1 MLVLFILD
9 VNLLFNFY
17 FCVSV
22 FVCMLHSSVFTMA
35 SNIQQE
41 EDEPMH
47 QARLDMT
54 RESLHDLLDGNEV
67 NVSTALPSVPQDTT
81 NPFINPNQTLGD
93 VIPGRDL
100 GLLSSLK
107 ITDADLIIRN
117 LNKELNAATEKN
129 DNSVALLQR
138 MDQRQKQLE
147 AELATLRAEK
157 EAAVQERRD
166 HTVNQDRL
174 AENLRHNLEKE
185 YADKEQNYLRQLKQE
200 LKSKTSA
207 IRDQCKMEFDQEL
220 KMLKEEWN
228 QERLRTNEQH
238 NAQISMVLTEIN
250 ALKEHSRMQQKAE
263 VEAGDKIPE
272 LKTTAFDFVPGTVNT
287 KRGGAVNLHEETIL
301 WSKNEDAPPIPPRK
315 HVHFT
320 STPLH
325 PVQSN
330 LFDSDDENPTTVHPG
345 NPFIS
350 NPGNPF
356 TQQQTRGNAPAQT
369 TVDTD
374 ATTII
379 GNTMSAV
386 ASEFKKMREPKLA
399 KLKGGVTSGASLFF
413 NSWVKDVRS
422 VIQERSMSNTESLQL
437 VKDYTEGRARQQV
450 EFYIVSTTNP
460 TIDGLIEN
468 LKTSFQSG
476 EDEATIKGE
485 FYSRRQ
491 YGKESVDDFADVL
504 QLLAR
509 KVLNVDPSFQAFMN
523 KSLCQQLANGLKDPS
538 HSISARSILN
548 QLPEVQFAVFRS
560 DLANILG
567 CRVRA
572 VGAKGALCNAAMAPE
587 SPETPAPAKRRKTE
601 EDTTIAAQLSMCI
614 KDNKELHKKLDA
626 FDPSKIVEVVT
637 QAVAGGYQKSFQKS
651 NTYQKS
657 TNPFIPSQ
665 QKQQANQGSNPFSKP
680 YLGPYREP
688 QVTPGADGSLNPALS
703 CRYCKDT
710 GHDVS
715 NCAKVKRK
723 EALKAAAASQ
733 QSNPAN
739 KGN

>member
-1 MLVLFILD
+1 
-9 VNLLFNFY
+9 
-17 FCVSV
+17 
-22 FVCMLHSSVFTMA
+22 MA
-35 SNIQQE
+35 SNFTQE

-47 QARLDMT
+47 PAGLDMT
-54 RESLHDLLDGNEV
+54 RESLRDILDGNEV

-81 NPFINPNQTLGD
+81 NPFINPNQTLAD
-93 VIPGRDL
+93 VIHGRDL
-100 GLLSSLK
+100 GPLSSLK
-107 ITDADLIIRN
+107 VTDADLIIRN

-147 AELATLRAEK
+147 TELATLRAEK
-157 EAAVQERRD
+157 DAAIQERRD
-166 HTVNQDRL
+166 HTINQDRL

-220 KMLKEEWN
+220 KKLKEEWN
-228 QERLRTNEQH
+228 QERLKTNEQH
-238 NAQISMVLTEIN
+238 NAQISMVLKEID
-250 ALKEHSRMQQKAE
+250 ALKEHSRTQQKAE

-301 WSKNEDAPPIPPRK
+301 WSKNEDAPPIPPRQ

-320 STPLH
+320 STPRH
-325 PVQSN
+325 PVQAN
-330 LFDSDDENPTTVHPG
+330 LFDSDDDNPITGHPG
-345 NPFIS
+345 NPFVS

-356 TQQQTRGNAPAQT
+356 TQQQVRGNVPAQT

-422 VIQERSMSNTESLQL
+422 VIQERAMSNTESLQL
-437 VKDYTEGRARQQV
+437 VKDYTEGKARQQV
-450 EFYIVSTTNP
+450 EFYIVSTQNLSFE
-460 TIDGLIEN
+460 GLIEN

-476 EDEATIKGE
+476 EDEATVKGE
-485 FYSRRQ
+485 FYSHKQ
-491 YGKESVDDFADVL
+491 YSKESVDDFADVL

-538 HSISARSILN
+538 HSISARSLLN
-548 QLPEVQFAVFRS
+548 QQPEVQFAVFRS

-587 SPETPAPAKRRKTE
+587 SPENPVPAKRRKTE

-626 FDPSKIVEVVT
+626 FDPSKIVEVVA
-637 QAVAGGYQKSFQKS
+637 QAVAGGYPKSSHKLY
-651 NTYQKS
+651 TYQK
-657 TNPFIPSQ
+657 
-665 QKQQANQGSNPFSKP
+665 
-680 YLGPYREP
+680 
-688 QVTPGADGSLNPALS
+688 
-703 CRYCKDT
+703 
-710 GHDVS
+710 
-715 NCAKVKRK
+715 
-723 EALKAAAASQ
+723 
-733 QSNPAN
+733 
-739 KGN
+739 

>member
-1 MLVLFILD
+1 
-9 VNLLFNFY
+9 
-17 FCVSV
+17 
-22 FVCMLHSSVFTMA
+22 MLHSSVFTMA
-35 SNIQQE
+35 SNIQPE

-47 QARLDMT
+47 PAGLDMT
-54 RESLHDLLDGNEV
+54 RGSLHDILDGNDV

-81 NPFINPNQTLGD
+81 NPFINPNQTLAD
-93 VIPGRDL
+93 IIPGRNL
-100 GLLSSLK
+100 GPLSSLK

-117 LNKELNAATEKN
+117 LNSELTAAAEKN

-157 EAAVQERRD
+157 DAAIQERRD
-166 HTVNQDRL
+166 HTINQDRL
-174 AENLRHNLEKE
+174 AENLRQNLEKE

-200 LKSKTSA
+200 LKSKTSV

-220 KMLKEEWN
+220 KKLKEEWS
-228 QERLRTNEQH
+228 QERLKTNEQH
-238 NAQISMVLTEIN
+238 NAQISMVLKEID
-250 ALKEHSRMQQKAE
+250 ALKEHSRTQQKAE

-320 STPLH
+320 STPRH

-330 LFDSDDENPTTVHPG
+330 LFDSDDDNPITGHPG

-356 TQQQTRGNAPAQT
+356 TQQQVRGNVPAQT
-369 TVDTD
+369 TIDTD

-422 VIQERSMSNTESLQL
+422 VIQERSMSNSESLQL

-548 QLPEVQFAVFRS
+548 QQPEVQFAVFRS

-587 SPETPAPAKRRKTE
+587 SPETPVPAKRRKTE
-601 EDTTIAAQLSMCI
+601 EDSTIAAQLSMCI

-637 QAVAGGYQKSFQKS
+637 QAVAGGYQKPFQKP

-657 TNPFIPSQ
+657 FVPSQ

-680 YLGPYREP
+680 YLGPPREP

-723 EALKAAAASQ
+723 EALKAAAAAQ
-733 QSNPAN
+733 QSNIAN

>member
-1 MLVLFILD
+1 
-9 VNLLFNFY
+9 
-17 FCVSV
+17 
-22 FVCMLHSSVFTMA
+22 MA
-35 SNIQQE
+35 SNIQPE

-47 QARLDMT
+47 PAGLDMT
-54 RESLHDLLDGNEV
+54 RGSLHDILDGNDV

-81 NPFINPNQTLGD
+81 NPFINPNQTLAD
-93 VIPGRDL
+93 IIPGRNL
-100 GLLSSLK
+100 GPLSSLK

-117 LNKELNAATEKN
+117 LNSELTAAAEKN

-157 EAAVQERRD
+157 DAAIQERRD
-166 HTVNQDRL
+166 HTINQDRL
-174 AENLRHNLEKE
+174 AENLRQNLEKE

-200 LKSKTSA
+200 LKSKTSV

-220 KMLKEEWN
+220 KKLKEEWS
-228 QERLRTNEQH
+228 QERLKTNEQH
-238 NAQISMVLTEIN
+238 NAQISMVLKEID
-250 ALKEHSRMQQKAE
+250 ALKEHSRTQQKAE

-320 STPLH
+320 STPRH

-330 LFDSDDENPTTVHPG
+330 LFDSDDDNPITGHPG

-356 TQQQTRGNAPAQT
+356 TQQQVRGNVPAQT
-369 TVDTD
+369 TIDTD

-422 VIQERSMSNTESLQL
+422 VIQERSMSNSESLQL

-548 QLPEVQFAVFRS
+548 QQPEVQFAVFRS

-587 SPETPAPAKRRKTE
+587 SPETPVPAKRRKTE
-601 EDTTIAAQLSMCI
+601 EDSTIAAQLSMCI

-637 QAVAGGYQKSFQKS
+637 QAVAGGYQKPFQKP

-657 TNPFIPSQ
+657 FVPSQ

-680 YLGPYREP
+680 YLGPPREP

-723 EALKAAAASQ
+723 EALKAAAAAQ
-733 QSNPAN
+733 QSNIAN

>member
-1 MLVLFILD
+1 
-9 VNLLFNFY
+9 
-17 FCVSV
+17 
-22 FVCMLHSSVFTMA
+22 MLHSLVFTMA
-35 SNIQQE
+35 SNIQTE

-47 QARLDMT
+47 PAGLDMT
-54 RESLHDLLDGNEV
+54 RRSLHDILDGNEV
-67 NVSTALPSVPQDTT
+67 NVSTALPSVPQDIT
-81 NPFINPNQTLGD
+81 NPFINPNQTLAD

-166 HTVNQDRL
+166 HTINQDRL
-174 AENLRHNLEKE
+174 MENLRHNLEKE

-207 IRDQCKMEFDQEL
+207 IHDQCKMEFDQEL
-220 KMLKEEWN
+220 KMLKEEWS
-228 QERLRTNEQH
+228 QERLKTNEQH
-238 NAQISMVLTEIN
+238 NAQISMVLKEID

-301 WSKNEDAPPIPPRK
+301 WSKNEDAPPIPPHK

-320 STPLH
+320 STPRH

-330 LFDSDDENPTTVHPG
+330 LFDSDDENPITGHPG

-356 TQQQTRGNAPAQT
+356 TQQQVRGNVPAQT

-437 VKDYTEGRARQQV
+437 VKDYTEGRAHQQV
-450 EFYIVSTTNP
+450 EFYIVSKTNP
-460 TIDGLIEN
+460 TIEGLIEN

-538 HSISARSILN
+538 HSISAKSILN
-548 QLPEVQFAVFRS
+548 QQPEVQFAVFRS

-567 CRVRA
+567 CRARV

-587 SPETPAPAKRRKTE
+587 SPETPVPVKCRKTE
-601 EDTTIAAQLSMCI
+601 EDTTIVAQLSMCL

-626 FDPSKIVEVVT
+626 FDPSKIVEVIT
-637 QAVAGGYQKSFQKS
+637 QAVAGGYQKSFQKP

-680 YLGPYREP
+680 YLGPHREP
-688 QVTPGADGSLNPALS
+688 QVTPGAALS

>member
-1 MLVLFILD
+1 
-9 VNLLFNFY
+9 
-17 FCVSV
+17 
-22 FVCMLHSSVFTMA
+22 MA

-47 QARLDMT
+47 PAGLDMT
-54 RESLHDLLDGNEV
+54 RESLRDILDGNEV

-81 NPFINPNQTLGD
+81 NPFIDPNQTLAD

-100 GLLSSLK
+100 GPLSSLK

-147 AELATLRAEK
+147 TELAALRAEK
-157 EAAVQERRD
+157 DAAVQEKRD
-166 HTVNQDRL
+166 HTINQERL
-174 AENLRHNLEKE
+174 VENIRRNLEQE
-185 YADKEQNYLRQLKQE
+185 YVDKEQNYLRQLKQE
-200 LKSKTSA
+200 LRTKTTT

-220 KMLKEEWN
+220 KKLKEDWN
-228 QERLRTNEQH
+228 QERLKTNEQH
-238 NAQISMVLTEIN
+238 NAQISMVLKEID
-250 ALKEHSRMQQKAE
+250 ALKEHSRTQQKAE

-272 LKTTAFDFVPGTVNT
+272 LKSTAFDFVPGTVNT

-320 STPLH
+320 STPRH
-325 PVQSN
+325 PVQAN
-330 LFDSDDENPTTVHPG
+330 LFDSDDDNPITGHPG
-345 NPFIS
+345 NPFVS

-356 TQQQTRGNAPAQT
+356 TQQQVRGNVPAQT

-422 VIQERSMSNTESLQL
+422 VIQERAMSNTESLQL

-460 TIDGLIEN
+460 TIEGLIEN

-476 EDEATIKGE
+476 EDEATVKGE
-485 FYSRRQ
+485 FYSRKQ

-538 HSISARSILN
+538 HSISARSLLN
-548 QLPEVQFAVFRS
+548 QQPEVQFAVFRS

-587 SPETPAPAKRRKTE
+587 SPETPVPAKRRKTE
-601 EDTTIAAQLSMCI
+601 EDSTIAAQLSMCI

-637 QAVAGGYQKSFQKS
+637 QAVAGGYHKSSQKPY
-651 NTYQKS
+651 TY
-657 TNPFIPSQ
+657 
-665 QKQQANQGSNPFSKP
+665 QKQQASQGSNPFSKP
-680 YLGPYREP
+680 YLGPPREP

-733 QSNPAN
+733 QSNTAN

>member
-1 MLVLFILD
+1 
-9 VNLLFNFY
+9 
-17 FCVSV
+17 
-22 FVCMLHSSVFTMA
+22 MA

-47 QARLDMT
+47 PAGLDMT
-54 RESLHDLLDGNEV
+54 RESLRDILDGNEV

-81 NPFINPNQTLGD
+81 NPFINPNQTLAD

-100 GLLSSLK
+100 GPLSSLK

-147 AELATLRAEK
+147 TELAILRAEK
-157 EAAVQERRD
+157 EAAIQEKRD
-166 HTVNQDRL
+166 HTINQDRL
-174 AENLRHNLEKE
+174 AENLRCNLEKE

-207 IRDQCKMEFDQEL
+207 IRDQCKKEFDQEL
-220 KMLKEEWN
+220 KKLKEEWS
-228 QERLRTNEQH
+228 QERLKTNEQH
-238 NAQISMVLTEIN
+238 NAQISMVLKEID
-250 ALKEHSRMQQKAE
+250 ALKEHSRTQQKAE

-301 WSKNEDAPPIPPRK
+301 WSKNKDAPPIPPRK

-320 STPLH
+320 STPRH
-325 PVQSN
+325 PVQVN
-330 LFDSDDENPTTVHPG
+330 LFDSDDDNPITGHPG
-345 NPFIS
+345 NPFVS

-356 TQQQTRGNAPAQT
+356 TQQQVRGNVPAQT

-422 VIQERSMSNTESLQL
+422 VIQERAMSNTESLQL

-460 TIDGLIEN
+460 TIEGLIEN

-491 YGKESVDDFADVL
+491 HGKESVDDFADVL

-548 QLPEVQFAVFRS
+548 QQPEVQFAVFRS

-601 EDTTIAAQLSMCI
+601 EDSTIAAQLSMCI

-637 QAVAGGYQKSFQKS
+637 QAVAGGYQKSFQKT
-651 NTYQKS
+651 NTYQK
-657 TNPFIPSQ
+657 SQ

-680 YLGPYREP
+680 YLGPPREP

-723 EALKAAAASQ
+723 EALKAAAAAQ